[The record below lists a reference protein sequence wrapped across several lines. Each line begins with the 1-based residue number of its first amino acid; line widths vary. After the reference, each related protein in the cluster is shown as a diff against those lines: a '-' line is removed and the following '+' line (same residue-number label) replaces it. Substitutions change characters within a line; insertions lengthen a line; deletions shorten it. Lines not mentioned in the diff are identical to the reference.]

1 MAHILTRS
9 LARKTIIDVRSL
21 NSGSSDNFEIEM
33 KSIYRGSEVWQ
44 HQPTHRVNTIAILG
58 PGLGQSL
65 DDAHH
70 ISWKENKVFQ
80 LAKSPAICY

>member
-1 MAHILTRS
+1 
-9 LARKTIIDVRSL
+9 
-21 NSGSSDNFEIEM
+21 M

-58 PGLGQSL
+58 PGFSFLTTNSRNAGLGQSL

-80 LAKSPAICY
+80 LAKSPAIYY